1 MLIIVYFARTNKYLL
16 VILHKIGCSSEKNTS
31 ILFSRIAQ
39 SLHKIGC
46 SSEKNTAFFSLGL
59 HNLCIK

>member
-1 MLIIVYFARTNKYLL
+1 MLIIVYFARANKYLL

-46 SSEKNTAFFSLGL
+46 SSKKGTSVISYLL
-59 HNLCIK
+59 